1 MQDIWSL
8 SQTKR
13 LSLSYPSVHRSTFDE
28 WKAVGLLPR
37 ILTKS
42 CPPET
47 RKNSKKRRMKWNGLN
62 GYITK
67 KFPFFYLVSIPMNAK
82 SIVNW
87 CYRVFQLDWTISKA
101 PLCIIQNLLVHPV
114 FYLETSTIIVTFLDH
129 ECFSLTVKGSRHAMA
144 FLDFKDWTHVECNPT
159 FLVQK
164 LSCLVKIFAKH
175 FRLLA
180 FH

>member
-1 MQDIWSL
+1 MDI
-8 SQTKR
+8 SQ
-13 LSLSYPSVHRSTFDE
+13 
-28 WKAVGLLPR
+28 
-37 ILTKS
+37 
-42 CPPET
+42 
-47 RKNSKKRRMKWNGLN
+47 
-62 GYITK
+62 K

-87 CYRVFQLDWTISKA
+87 CYRVFQLDWTISKGSIMH
-101 PLCIIQNLLVHPV
+101 PKLVGTPCTL

>member
-1 MQDIWSL
+1 MAWMDI
-8 SQTKR
+8 SQ
-13 LSLSYPSVHRSTFDE
+13 
-28 WKAVGLLPR
+28 
-37 ILTKS
+37 
-42 CPPET
+42 
-47 RKNSKKRRMKWNGLN
+47 
-62 GYITK
+62 K

-159 FLVQK
+159 FLVQNYLMPCQDICQTFQTTSISLDIVLVSLSAIFFSGL
-164 LSCLVKIFAKH
+164 LSCLPLTTNMVHLIM
-175 FRLLA
+175 
-180 FH
+180 